1 MATGTERTTRTSA
14 RTINTSH
21 STFASQ
27 SKRSENQSQRTL
39 MSGSE
44 YPEEYDELMDEVTE
58 SVYSFVKERE
68 NAWNVER
75 AALIKQYEQL
85 KQSAAKIEDLSSE
98 LRLLKEENIR
108 LRRKLKTVEP
118 VAAAAPIAE
127 APSHIDAQEAQAAPA
142 QKEPEATP
150 APAPV
155 FKKVTIRGE
164 KYFVKEGLIYRQD
177 ADAEGGYVPVGSIV
191 NGQAKFDR
199 K

>member
-85 KQSAAKIEDLSSE
+85 KQSAAKIEDLTSE

-108 LRRKLKTVEP
+108 LRRKLKTAEP

-127 APSHIDAQEAQAAPA
+127 SPSQVEQEAQAAPS
-142 QKEPEATP
+142 QKEPEAPP

-177 ADAEGGYVPVGSIV
+177 ADAEGGYVRVGSIV

>member
-85 KQSAAKIEDLSSE
+85 KQSAAKIEDLASE

-127 APSHIDAQEAQAAPA
+127 APSHIDAQETQAAPV
-142 QKEPEATP
+142 QKEPESTP
-150 APAPV
+150 VPAPV